1 MKSLSIAFFLSVLIF
16 TSCKEDSEMLTKSAS
31 LNGIFDSMHFVRQGG
46 GQIDFNLY
54 ATSSADTLKAVV
66 SQYNFR
72 DTTIQLTVCNNSKNA
87 SAFSSFQKVMNDQ
100 VQLNGDFQ
108 QPTSLTGTWSYL
120 YFVNDNKKTEVTN
133 TELRNSL
140 LQFEQSVRD
149 KIQ

>member
-1 MKSLSIAFFLSVLIF
+1 
-16 TSCKEDSEMLTKSAS
+16 
-31 LNGIFDSMHFVRQGG
+31 
-46 GQIDFNLY
+46 LY